1 MQKRNCSAVTQNTRD
16 RDKVPVCR
24 DSFFNLDSTG
34 KLLYCQ
40 KCVGVEEYLKL
51 GDRFMNDKILE
62 RRNFLKL
69 AATAAV
75 GTRLLDFSA
84 TAQAGRSNSRPRKAL
99 QLGMLP
105 KKLSDRDKFELAKK
119 CGFDGI
125 EGYPMADLDAAKQLG
140 QLSRDVGV
148 PIHSI
153 VYGGWG
159 APFSDPNPEVIAK
172 GMQGME
178 TALRSAKALG
188 AETVLLVPA
197 IVTETVSYGD
207 AYKRSQEHIR
217 KLLPLAEDLGV
228 TIAVENVWN
237 KFLLSPLEFA
247 RYVDE
252 FDNPRLKAYFDV
264 GNVILFGYSQ
274 DWIRTLGKRIVK
286 IHLKDFRRKG
296 YQWTNL
302 LEGDVNWKQVRIAL
316 DEIGYNGFM
325 TTELHGGDEAYLKD
339 LSARID
345 KIIAM

>member
-1 MQKRNCSAVTQNTRD
+1 MK
-16 RDKVPVCR
+16 DK
-24 DSFFNLDSTG
+24 T
-34 KLLYCQ
+34 
-40 KCVGVEEYLKL
+40 
-51 GDRFMNDKILE
+51 LE
-62 RRNFLKL
+62 RRDFLKL

-75 GTRLLDFSA
+75 GTGLPGLSA
-84 TAQAGRSNSRPRKAL
+84 TAQAGRKNSKLRKAL

-105 KKLSDRDKFELAKK
+105 KELSDAEKFKLAKK

-125 EGYPMADLDAAKQLG
+125 EGSPMADLEAARRRGMLA
-140 QLSRDVGV
+140 REAGV

-159 APFSDPNPEVIAK
+159 APFSEPDPKVIAK
-172 GMQGME
+172 GLDGME

-197 IVTETVSYGD
+197 VVKENVSYGD

-217 KLLPLAEDLGV
+217 KLLPLAKELGV
-228 TIAVENVWN
+228 VIAVENVWN

-252 FDNPRLKAYFDV
+252 FDSPWLKAYFDV
-264 GNVILFGYSQ
+264 GNVIIYGYAQ
-274 DWIRTLGKRIVK
+274 DWIRTLGQRIVK

-302 LEGDVNWKQVRIAL
+302 LEGDVNWQQVRQAL

-325 TTELHGGDEAYLKD
+325 TTELRGGDEAYLTD
-339 LSARID
+339 LSGRIN